1 MQAGAPLPAEAV
13 REELARVLARAEFH
27 EPKSLLEQFIDWL
40 LPRLDAGEI
49 ETVGDVVR
57 VVLVVGG
64 VVALVILARWVARA
78 FRGRKVELERA
89 PAAPGVDL
97 RVRLSELAGLARA
110 ARADGD
116 LRLALR
122 YLFLAL
128 LLALGGR
135 GDLEFRPVWTNRELL
150 RRGRPSGATR
160 ALLEGLVRELE
171 PKEFGR
177 AAVSAADVE
186 RLEALLAPHLAPAS
200 PGGAAS

>member
-1 MQAGAPLPAEAV
+1 MQAGTGIPAEAV

-49 ETVGDVVR
+49 EAVGDVVR
-57 VVLVVGG
+57 VLLVVGG
-64 VVALVILARWVARA
+64 ALALALAARWVGGA
-78 FRGRKVELERA
+78 FRGRGAELE
-89 PAAPGVDL
+89 AAPTAPGADL
-97 RVRLSELAGLARA
+97 DARLHELAGLARA
-110 ARADGD
+110 ARAGGD

-150 RRGRPSGATR
+150 RRGRPSGPTR
-160 ALLEGLVRELE
+160 VLLEQLVRELE

-186 RLEALLAPHLAPAS
+186 RLEGLLAPHLSAETA
-200 PGGAAS
+200 G